1 MTRSLWQSVGP
12 AFGAGIARY
21 ATAWKNQKALWGL
34 LAVVVLSSCSSAPK
48 YRSSSPEVTRSTP
61 PASGTRGEIVQY
73 AKTFLGTPYRNG
85 GTTRAGVDCSG
96 LVTNVYSHFSV
107 TLPRMSLGQSRAG
120 QPVAPSGMQP
130 GDLVFF
136 KTTSSKPVSHVG
148 IYIGNGRFIHAS
160 TSARSV
166 RIDELDSDY
175 FRKRFVTAR
184 RVID

>member
-1 MTRSLWQSVGP
+1 M
-12 AFGAGIARY
+12 
-21 ATAWKNQKALWGL
+21 L
-34 LAVVVLSSCSSAPK
+34 LAVAVLSSCSSAPK
-48 YRSSSPEVTRSTP
+48 YRSSSPDVTRSS
-61 PASGTRGEIVQY
+61 PAPAGGTRSEIVEY

-96 LVTNVYSHFSV
+96 LVTNVYRHFSV

-120 QPVAPSGMQP
+120 EPVTLSSVQP

-175 FRKRFVTAR
+175 FSKRFVTAR
-184 RVID
+184 RVVD